1 MISRAAQYGGTV
13 VYPAHTAAIALN
25 AHSKRMHVVI
35 AAGNLNFTLP
45 DARLFKIG
53 GPHFVIGN
61 GGSGGFTVT
70 VKDAAGTTLTTLA
83 DGAAVKMSL
92 QANGTSA
99 GTWIFDARSFTAVG
113 TAKPSYSIVFGER
126 ETTGS
131 TSDRNT
137 RLDHVS
143 ATITD
148 SSDSGTAQQDFDRHA
163 VWDLGGTAHASAR
176 AGSAT
181 KLHLEYVLDT
191 WTTRS
196 QFTPGTSL
204 TDNDGPEASLVYS
217 GEAVQFFEPRTD
229 IWEWDITDTWTEL
242 AGNWGNSVND
252 NLSSN
257 GVAGPVAGEMF
268 FVGAN
273 FSASFTTDSEA
284 YRLWSRITETSA
296 AFAPNINVQL
306 QHGGGAWKGSASML
320 RIVGGSHARGT
331 SFSDCDAQQFAY
343 DMTGGLLGAWSIA
356 PSHPNG
362 NVPGPGAYHH
372 PTIATRGVLMSG
384 SVGTA
389 VTDFSRG
396 VWYWD
401 DDTIAFTQVG
411 SLAAGTS
418 RARCWANS
426 CHLTNS

>member
-13 VYPAHTAAIALN
+13 VYPAHTAAIALT
-25 AHSKRMHVVI
+25 AHSKKMHVVV

-83 DGAAVKMSL
+83 DDEAVKMSL

-99 GTWIFDARSFTAVG
+99 GTWTFDARSFTAVG
-113 TAKPSYSIVFGER
+113 TSKPSYSIVFGER
-126 ETTGS
+126 ETSGS
-131 TSDRNT
+131 TSDRNV
-137 RLDHVS
+137 RLDHV
-143 ATITD
+143 AVTITD

-176 AGSAT
+176 GGSAT

-196 QFTPGTSL
+196 QFTPGTFL
-204 TDNDGPEASLVYS
+204 TDNDGPQASLVYS
-217 GEAVQFFEPRTD
+217 GEAVQFFIPTAD
-229 IWEWDITDTWTEL
+229 IWEWDISDTWTEL
-242 AGNWGNSVND
+242 GGNWGNSVSD
-252 NLSSN
+252 ATSAN
-257 GVAGPVAGEMF
+257 GVAGPIAGEMF

-273 FSASFTTDSEA
+273 FSSGFTADSEA

-296 AFAPNINVQL
+296 AFAPNPNVQL
-306 QHGGGAWKGSASML
+306 QHGGGAWKCSASML

-331 SFSDCDAQQFAY
+331 SFADCDGQQFVY
-343 DMTGGLLGAWSIA
+343 EMTGGLLGTWVIA
-356 PSHPNG
+356 VSHPNVA
-362 NVPGPGAYHH
+362 VPGPGAYQH
-372 PTIATRGVLMSG
+372 PTVATRGVLMSG
-384 SVGTA
+384 SDGTS
-389 VTDFSRG
+389 VTAFSNE

-401 DDTIAFTQVG
+401 DDTLAFTDVG
-411 SLAAGTS
+411 DLAAGTA

-426 CHLTNS
+426 CHLTNP